1 MLFAMVGEQLKDD
14 DGNSEHSDM
23 ESDLVTSASSGVT
36 SDVQTKPASLY
47 RSSASLYWSSS
58 SEGSNPANVN
68 PGNSGS
74 EAEEEVESGTGEE
87 GEQEGVVSEKQEE
100 EEEEEDTEAGIE
112 YGQEE
117 EEEEEEEYEEEY
129 EEEEGID
136 EDEDEEVT
144 IENVFQ
150 DKAENFVM
158 AALFCASE
166 EGNVDGL
173 KELSEMA
180 NNIDLSTANK
190 HGETAVHM
198 AASGGHVDVLK
209 FLQDR
214 GVNINIKDKQGDTAI
229 YWAARQGHLEAIRC
243 LHEAGVSLDSNN
255 KSGETAVHV
264 AARYGHA
271 QVVDF
276 LCTAEANINVIDS
289 LGETPLHSAAWHGYV
304 SIVRTLCAHKAV
316 LDIQNK
322 EGETV
327 LHCSAVRGNLEC
339 TKILLDYGAPLNYL
353 DKRGSTALHLACQRH
368 HSAIAL
374 LLLHAGCEMD
384 TMDKETG
391 ESALH
396 AAAREGLTEVVRTM
410 CSQGCTV
417 DPISADGFTPLHLAV
432 RAGNI
437 EISRCLLMSGAQ
449 PDTPNKDGVTGEII
463 ALAQGFM
470 EIAELM
476 SKVKGE
482 KGQGLIQQLKESPTT
497 LPRIKL
503 KVLGSTGVGKSL
515 LIESLKCGFLGSFFR
530 RRLPNS
536 TANSVKVKGKLSRQ
550 FSLPTPLN
558 YSIGNPTYTKG
569 IEIHQATIAGAGDFS
584 IWDFSGYEPYYML
597 YDHFLGDINC
607 LHLVTFSLQDSAD
620 EQLAQVI
627 FWLNFLKAR
636 VPPAL
641 PIGYC
646 GQLMNTP
653 RVLLVATHAD
663 KAGCSRNSRG
673 EYVSVEAATLHQK
686 VTQMFKYDINL
697 AERLYII
704 DAQVATSADMKAL
717 KNALGQE
724 KKDVVNTLPKSTGL
738 LDATVLQLPVW
749 RRENHIY
756 PVLTW
761 PQLSDAVRS
770 KVNPLAADD
779 HIKILVEQLQLMG
792 EVVYL
797 ESEAGPDL
805 VVLSPRWLC
814 VDIIGSLM
822 SHDKISQARITGCF
836 TADEFQ
842 LLFPE
847 IDAHYLLQVLEAL
860 EVCTQCEVDGD
871 VEFEFPCLN
880 FIETLTG
887 LWQKD
892 DERYNNA
899 VYGGVRLHTSFQ
911 SGAQLKYL
919 FPRIQVFLRRNML
932 GESEE
937 QEVDLYQWHH
947 GSKYCW
953 GQLEGL
959 IDMDHN
965 EQFLEIKVR
974 GPVDARY
981 SLFFF
986 LEDFVNV
993 VEQVVENVCPGLS
1006 TERYTLSPSQLQQHG
1021 KIVRSYSPT
1030 ELLRMQLENRAS
1042 VVLSGTTTEYFLDIA
1057 CMGSEEV
1064 LSHVTLG
1071 MDLEVSQ
1078 LTIHTQRL
1086 LSLLLDP
1093 PEPMGRDWCLLAVT
1107 LGLSDYL
1114 PTLDKDD
1121 LKQVS
1126 QTQRVLAEW
1135 VRRCEATVRDL
1146 VVHLKDLNRIDAVEA
1161 ILRTTPSFRT
1171 LTYEDQST
1179 DESGGAHGTD
1189 ASTNTLS
1196 NLSR

>member
-1 MLFAMVGEQLKDD
+1 MLLTMVGEELQEE
-14 DGNSEHSDM
+14 DGDSQHSDV
-23 ESDLVTSASSGVT
+23 DTD
-36 SDVQTKPASLY
+36 DVLMTTAKA
-47 RSSASLYWSSS
+47 SSASCLSAMDSTGTS
-58 SEGSNPANVN
+58 LGTSLGGAPRDRDCTSLSDVAASEGQMGGGGGFCCV
-68 PGNSGS
+68 GVDSGR
-74 EAEEEVESGTGEE
+74 
-87 GEQEGVVSEKQEE
+87 EE
-100 EEEEEDTEAGIE
+100 EEEG
-112 YGQEE
+112 EE
-117 EEEEEEEYEEEY
+117 EEVVGSGEELT
-129 EEEEGID
+129 ID
-136 EDEDEEVT
+136 
-144 IENVFQ
+144 NVFDFE

-209 FLQDR
+209 FLQDK
-214 GVNINIKDKQGDTAI
+214 GVNISIKDKQGDTAI
-229 YWAARQGHLEAIRC
+229 YWAARQGHLEVIKC
-243 LHEAGVSLDSNN
+243 LHEAGLSLDSQN
-255 KSGETAVHV
+255 KSGETALHV

-271 QVVDF
+271 HVVKF
-276 LCTAEANINVIDS
+276 LCGAGANINVIDS

-304 SIVRTLCAHKAV
+304 PIVRTLCAHEAL
-316 LDIQNK
+316 LDMQNK

-327 LHCSAVRGNLEC
+327 LHCAAVRGNLDC
-339 TKILLDYGAPLNYL
+339 IKILLDHGAPLNHL

-368 HSAIAL
+368 HSGIAL
-374 LLLHAGCEMD
+374 MLLRAGCEMD
-384 TMDKETG
+384 IMDKETG

-396 AAAREGLTEVVRTM
+396 AASREGLAEVVQTL
-410 CSQGCTV
+410 CSLGCKV
-417 DPISADGFTPLHLAV
+417 DPVSADGFTPLHQAIK
-432 RAGNI
+432 AGHI
-437 EISRCLLMSGAQ
+437 EITRCLLMSGAQ
-449 PDTPNKDGVTGEII
+449 PDMPNKDGVTGEII

-476 SKVKGE
+476 SRVKGD
-482 KGQGLIQQLKESPTT
+482 KGQTLIQQLTECPSG
-497 LPRIKL
+497 LSRIKL

-530 RRLPNS
+530 RRLPSS
-536 TANSVKVKGKLSRQ
+536 TNIPVKAKDKLSRQ
-550 FSLPTPLN
+550 FSLPTPLS
-558 YSIGNPTYTKG
+558 YTVANPTYTKG
-569 IEIHQATIAGAGDFS
+569 VDIQQATVTGAGDFS

-597 YDHFLGDINC
+597 YDHFLGDTHC
-607 LHLVTFSLQDSAD
+607 LHLVTFSLQDASD

-641 PIGYC
+641 PIGHC
-646 GQLMNTP
+646 GQLPNTP

-673 EYVSVEAATLHQK
+673 EYVSVEASTLHLKMQ
-686 VTQMFKYDINL
+686 QMFRHDINL
-697 AERLYII
+697 VDRVFIV
-704 DAQVATSADMKAL
+704 DAQMATSADMKAL
-717 KNALGQE
+717 KQTLGAEKRDIVNA
-724 KKDVVNTLPKSTGL
+724 LPKSNGL
-738 LDATVLQLPVW
+738 LEATLLQLPTW
-749 RRENHIY
+749 RKESSAY

-761 PQLSDAVRS
+761 PDFTETIRS
-770 KVNPLAADD
+770 KVNPLASND
-779 HIKILVEQLQLMG
+779 HMKLLVEQLQLMG

-797 ESEAGPDL
+797 ESESGPDL

-814 VDIIGSLM
+814 VDVIGAFM

-836 TADEFQ
+836 SVHEFQ
-842 LLFPE
+842 LMYPE
-847 IDAHYLLQVLEAL
+847 TDASNLLQVFEAL
-860 EVCTQCEVDGD
+860 EVCTQCEVDGE

-880 FIETLTG
+880 FIETLSG

-892 DERYNNA
+892 DERYSDA

-965 EQFLEIKVR
+965 QQFLEVKVR
-974 GPVDARY
+974 GPPDSRY
-981 SLFFF
+981 ALFFF

-993 VEQVVENVCPGLS
+993 VEQVVENVCPGLC

-1030 ELLRMQLENRAS
+1030 ELLRMQLENRSS
-1042 VVLSGTTTEYFLDIA
+1042 VVLSGTTTENFLDIA

-1064 LSHVTLG
+1064 LHHLDLG
-1071 MDLEVSQ
+1071 MDLDVTH

-1093 PEPMGRDWCLLAVT
+1093 ADPMGRDWCLLAVT

-1114 PTLDKDD
+1114 PTLDRDET
-1121 LKQVS
+1121 KQVS
-1126 QTQRVLAEW
+1126 QTQRVLEEW
-1135 VRRCEATVRDL
+1135 ARRCDSSVRDL
-1146 VVHLKDLNRIDAVEA
+1146 VRHLKDFNRIDAVEA
-1161 ILRTTPSFRT
+1161 ILRTTPPFRT

-1179 DESGGAHGTD
+1179 DESAGGAHGTD